1 MKKTTQIATYLLT
14 FHDLQDD
21 LGIHAKKLV
30 EVKILKREGELDDP
44 IIELTVE
51 EIVEE

>member
-1 MKKTTQIATYLLT
+1 MKKTTQIATYQLT

-21 LGIHAKKLV
+21 LGIHAKKV
-30 EVKILKREGELDDP
+30 VDCKVLKGEGELDDP
-44 IIELTVE
+44 VIELTVE